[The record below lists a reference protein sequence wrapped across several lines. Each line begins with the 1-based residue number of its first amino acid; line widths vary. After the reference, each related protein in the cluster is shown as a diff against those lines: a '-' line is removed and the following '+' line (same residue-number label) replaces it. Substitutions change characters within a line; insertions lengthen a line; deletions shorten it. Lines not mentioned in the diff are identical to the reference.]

1 MSDTLS
7 ALREELV
14 KVEGREAQVKGE
26 MEELNEQV
34 EKFREDMA
42 ELRCRAEGVEE
53 EIQEL
58 KKRGSDDTSSLGN
71 VKRQMTAK
79 VEKEEEGSV
88 ANAGDVRG
96 VMDWCCWDLLHVRVS
111 LVFDCGAV
119 LATWLSLVEW
129 LLQSEWAVRGIYV
142 CREGD
147 FRVRWAKLL

>member
-42 ELRCRAEGVEE
+42 ELRSRAEGVEE

-79 VEKEEEGSV
+79 VGKEEEGSV

-96 VMDWCCWDLLHVRVS
+96 VMD
-111 LVFDCGAV
+111 
-119 LATWLSLVEW
+119 
-129 LLQSEWAVRGIYV
+129 
-142 CREGD
+142 
-147 FRVRWAKLL
+147 